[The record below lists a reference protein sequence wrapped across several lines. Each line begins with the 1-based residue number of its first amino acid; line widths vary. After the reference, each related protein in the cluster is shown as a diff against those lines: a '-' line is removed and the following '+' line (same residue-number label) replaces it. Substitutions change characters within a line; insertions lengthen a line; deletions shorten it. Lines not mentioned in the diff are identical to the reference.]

1 MITQETILKAEN
13 LKKTMDAA
21 YTVFKKRPTIENNT
35 AWTAAI
41 REFNNFCTTTITN
54 LLTEE
59 EDKKQEILDN
69 FDTYKVCSQCGLELL
84 FLVKEDEFI
93 EHLDFVKDFPGWCY
107 SCLLEHCLSTDC
119 KDCAITPR
127 PFNCPFDKIKKL
139 HTK

>member
-1 MITQETILKAEN
+1 MITQETLLKAEH
-13 LKKTMDAA
+13 LKKIMDAA
-21 YTVFKKRPTIENNT
+21 YIVFKKRPTIENNT
-35 AWTAAI
+35 TWTAAV
-41 REFNNFCTTTITN
+41 REYNNFCISTITN
-54 LLTEE
+54 LITEE

-84 FLVKEDEFI
+84 FMTKEGEYI
-93 EHLDFVKDFPGWCY
+93 EHLDFMKDFPGWCY

-119 KDCAITPR
+119 SDCAITPR